1 MFLELVETSYID
13 QPEQQTQQQMTFV
26 HTFCPQ
32 QSLFSLH
39 EDVEIDHKLQCYTTG
54 IFLSLQVLK
63 NQYLDS
69 IWGLANIIYDAALQT
84 FPQLSYTNKRAKS
97 LLTLL
102 KGKAIEVH

>member
-39 EDVEIDHKLQCYTTG
+39 EDVVTDHKKLQCYTTG
-54 IFLSLQVLK
+54 IFLSLQVLQNK
-63 NQYLDS
+63 YLDS
-69 IWGLANIIYDAALQT
+69 ILGLANIIYDAAVQP
-84 FPQLSYTNKRAKS
+84 FP
-97 LLTLL
+97 
-102 KGKAIEVH
+102 